1 MDNLLSDIEKRME
14 GAVVAL
20 KNEFAGLRA
29 GRISGDLLNP
39 VMVDAYGSLMP
50 LNQVGTVSVSGTRS
64 LTVSIWDKGLV
75 SAVEKAIRESDLGL
89 NPMSDGDVVRI
100 NLPEL
105 NEERRKELVKVAR
118 KYAENARVSIRNV
131 RRDGIDTVKKS
142 DESTEDDVR
151 RMSDRIQELT
161 DAAVKNVDGVLSEK
175 ESDIMAV

>member
-1 MDNLLSDIEKRME
+1 MDALLADLKKRMD

-20 KNEFAGLRA
+20 QNEFGGLRA
-29 GRISGDLLNP
+29 GRVSGDLLNP

-50 LNQVGTVSVSGTRS
+50 LNQVGSVSVSGTRS
-64 LTVSIWDKGLV
+64 LTISVWDKGLV

-118 KYAENARVSIRNV
+118 KYAESARVSIRNV
-131 RRDGIDTVKKS
+131 RRDGIDTVKKD
-142 DESTEDDVR
+142 DETSEDDVR

-161 DAAVKNVDGVLSEK
+161 DAAVKDVDAALASK
-175 ESDIMAV
+175 EEDIMAV